1 MSDEPQREEP
11 LGQTL
16 DQPPGPGLWAVL
28 AVLTPVLTGTA
39 TAIFLLVGYGV
50 KVFVPES
57 TFAQHMLSG
66 GWVFGGATAVTVLSA
81 AVGLMIAAL
90 RNPSGAMEEQ
100 PQEAP
105 PRARETARRPGRT
118 VHRTLDFASFVAGR
132 RRAHLREEWAA
143 ILAGDPGN
151 GIVLS
156 PRRRMLYALGFLW
169 AALRMRLRDLA
180 APLWLPVD
188 WLLSTE
194 SRTNGLIAAAVGTQV
209 VYIQHE
215 DGLHTLLTE
224 GWGWCAGCGIALRLF
239 MGWLRRVRGIEL
251 ATARGSSEDG

>member
-1 MSDEPQREEP
+1 V
-11 LGQTL
+11 T
-16 DQPPGPGLWAVL
+16 AVV
-28 AVLTPVLTGTA
+28 AVVAPVLSGTFA
-39 TAIFLLVGYGV
+39 AIFLLVGYLL
-50 KVFVPES
+50 K
-57 TFAQHMLSG
+57 MLSPEPALAQTLLTT
-66 GWVFGGATAVTVLSA
+66 GWVFGAIAAASILVA
-81 AVGLMIAAL
+81 AVGLLVTAL
-90 RNPSGAMEEQ
+90 RNRPSLEAVEEE
-100 PQEAP
+100 PEAP
-105 PRARETARRPGRT
+105 ART
-118 VHRTLDFASFVAGR
+118 VRPIGRAARGTLSLASFVVGD

-188 WLLSTE
+188 WLLSAE

-239 MGWLRRVRGIEL
+239 LGWLRRVRGIEL
-251 ATARGSSEDG
+251 AAARGSSEDG